1 MKVAGAPISWG
12 VSELPTWGY
21 RLAPERVL
29 SEMASLGLEA
39 TELGPPDY
47 LPADPAS
54 RRALLDS
61 FGLGLAGGFLAVV
74 LHEEE
79 AAALAEIS
87 REAAALAESGAHVLV
102 LAAALPGDSYDSRAS
117 LSPTEWT
124 RLGRTLRDAARLVAS
139 FGMALTIH
147 PHAGTAIARA
157 DDVRRVLNDT
167 DVALCLD
174 TGHLFLGGADPA
186 DVVEEA
192 AGRVR
197 HVHLKDVDAP
207 VARRLVA
214 GEMAYADAVRAGLY
228 TALGAGD
235 LDISG
240 IFTRLQDAGYSGWY
254 VLEQDTA
261 LTAEPAPDAGP
272 AAAARQSLE
281 YFYRIAGAV
290 NSSSA
295 PRRSER

>member
-29 SEMASLGLEA
+29 REMASLGLQA
-39 TELGPPDY
+39 TELGPPGY
-47 LPADPAS
+47 LPADPDS
-54 RRALLDS
+54 RRALLDR

-74 LHEEE
+74 LHKE
-79 AAALAEIS
+79 AAVALAEIR
-87 REAAALAESGAHVLV
+87 REAAALAATGAHVLV
-102 LAAALPGDSYDSRAS
+102 LAAALPGESYDSHGALRPA
-117 LSPTEWT
+117 EWT
-124 RLGRTLRDAARLVAS
+124 RLAHTLREAARIVAS
-139 FGMALTIH
+139 FGMVLAFH
-147 PHAGTAIARA
+147 PHVGTAVTRP
-157 DDVRRVLNDT
+157 DDVRRLLNDT

-186 DVVEEA
+186 DVVDEA

-197 HVHLKDVDAP
+197 HVHLKDVDAS

-228 TALGAGD
+228 TALGAGV
-235 LDISG
+235 LDIGG